1 MTDEE
6 MRGGRLCCR
15 CDYATKEGAGY
26 FCARWNGPTYGP
38 NDWCFYF
45 TPRPKGGT
53 TMKDERT
60 TATDLSGAPEEVKA
74 QILANDQRLKDRDSG
89 KRTRLVYICSR
100 YKDDPDRNVQKAQE
114 YCREAL
120 ELWPDVLPLAPHVYF
135 TQFLDD
141 SVERERAL
149 GLAAGI
155 SLLDM
160 CDEIWVYGLDNP
172 SAGMAAEI
180 EHAREHGIPVID
192 AAELYKSR
200 RGERQQGIEQ
210 ALRLGSVTI
219 SAPPS
224 RSDIEGVSACSA
236 AEVTI
241 EGELICELAKQLRR
255 NPGHDLTV
263 TGEP

>member
-1 MTDEE
+1 
-6 MRGGRLCCR
+6 
-15 CDYATKEGAGY
+15 
-26 FCARWNGPTYGP
+26 
-38 NDWCFYF
+38 
-45 TPRPKGGT
+45 
-53 TMKDERT
+53 MKDKRT
-60 TATDLSGAPEEVKA
+60 IATDLSGAPECVKS
-74 QILANDQRLKDRDSG
+74 QILANDQKLKDRDSG

-100 YKDDPDRNVQKAQE
+100 YKDDPDWNVQKAQE
-114 YCREAL
+114 YCREAM
-120 ELWPDVLPLAPHVYF
+120 ELWSDVLPLAPHVYF

-141 SVERERAL
+141 RVERERAL

-160 CDEIWVYGLDNP
+160 CDELWVYGLDNP
-172 SAGMAAEI
+172 SVGMAAEI

-192 AAELYKSR
+192 AAELYKAGR
-200 RGERQQGIEQ
+200 NPEQ
-210 ALRLGSVTI
+210 ALQFGSVTI

-255 NPGHDLTV
+255 NPGRDLTV

>member
-6 MRGGRLCCR
+6 MRHGRSCPR
-15 CDYATKEGAGY
+15 CDYAAKEGTGY
-26 FCARWNGPTYGP
+26 FCARWNGPIYGP
-38 NDWCFYF
+38 NDWCYRFI
-45 TPRPKGGT
+45 PKGET
-53 TMKDERT
+53 AMKDEHT
-60 TATDLSGAPEEVKA
+60 TATNLSGAPKEVKG
-74 QILANDQRLKDRDSG
+74 QILANDQRLKDRDNG

-100 YKDDPDRNVQKAQE
+100 YKDNPDWNVQKAQE
-114 YCREAL
+114 YCREAM
-120 ELWPDVLPLAPHVYF
+120 EIWPDVLPLAPHVYF

-160 CDEIWVYGLDNP
+160 CDELWVYGLDNP
-172 SAGMAAEI
+172 SAGMIAEI
-180 EHAREHGIPVID
+180 EHAKEHGIPVID
-192 AAELYKSR
+192 TAELYKTGR
-200 RGERQQGIEQ
+200 NPEQ
-210 ALRLGSVTI
+210 ASQLGSVTI

-224 RSDIEGVSACSA
+224 RSDIEGVIACSA

-241 EGELICELAKQLRR
+241 EGELLGELVKQLRR
-255 NPGHDLTV
+255 NPGRDLTV

>member
-6 MRGGRLCCR
+6 MRHDRRCCR

-26 FCARWNGPTYGP
+26 FCARWNGSTNGP
-38 NDWCFYF
+38 DDWCFYF
-45 TPRPKGGT
+45 KPKPEGGT
-53 TMKDERT
+53 TMKEEHT
-60 TATDLSGAPEEVKA
+60 KTTDLSGAPEDVKA
-74 QILANDQRLKDRDSG
+74 QILANDQRLRDRENG

-141 SVERERAL
+141 SVPRERAL

-155 SLLDM
+155 SLLDI
-160 CDEIWVYGLDNP
+160 CDELWVYGMENP
-172 SAGMAAEI
+172 SEGMAAEI
-180 EHAREHGIPVID
+180 AYAKEHGIPIID
-192 AAELYKSR
+192 AAELYR
-200 RGERQQGIEQ
+200 NRQREQ
-210 ALRLGSVTI
+210 LSAPIGSVTL
-219 SAPPS
+219 SPPAS
-224 RSDIEGVSACSA
+224 HADIEGVSACTA
-236 AEVTI
+236 AEITI

-255 NPGHDLTV
+255 NPGRDLIV
-263 TGEP
+263 NGEP